1 MENIYVLCKENSWA
15 DSDIFSYW
23 INTLIKRNN
32 IIASFKC
39 TGISIKLDGPEQ
51 ELVYKH
57 D

>member
-1 MENIYVLCKENSWA
+1 MEKIYVLCKENSWA